1 MRVASFTSIGAV
13 LALGVVSLAAP
24 RAASAQMGGGQPMT
38 IGIAMGIQRGYNAVK
53 QNILEAAEKM
63 PEANYKFEP
72 NPDIRNFGE
81 LFGHIANAQFNT
93 CALVLGKPN
102 PNQGKDQE
110 LENKTKAEY
119 QAALKASFDLCDE
132 AYAGLTEANA
142 TDMLKQGQNQVAR
155 AVLLSNNVAHNNEMY
170 GTTAVYMRLKNLV
183 PPSTERQTRSRR

>member
-1 MRVASFTSIGAV
+1 MRVASCVCTGLAV
-13 LALGVVSLAAP
+13 LALAAP
-24 RAASAQMGGGQPMT
+24 SPASAQMAGGQPMT

-53 QNILEAAEKM
+53 LNILEAAEKM
-63 PEANYKFEP
+63 PEANYTFEP

-93 CALVLGKPN
+93 CSLVLGKPN

-110 LENKTKAEY
+110 LANKTKAEF

-132 AYAGLTEANA
+132 AYAGLTDANA
-142 TDMLKQGQNQVAR
+142 TDMLKQGNNQVAR

-183 PPSTERQTRSRR
+183 PPSTERQTRSRPR